1 MKEGEVPSA
10 VVPRALRSCRGR
22 GRRRSSHFTLPKQ
35 LKAQRRRREKM
46 ALNQI
51 VEVDSSSNDTNHL
64 NFKELGDICKVNILN
79 GLWVVC

>member
-10 VVPRALRSCRGR
+10 VVPRALTSCRGR

-35 LKAQRRRREKM
+35 LKAQRKREKM

-64 NFKELGDICKVNILN
+64 NSKELGDFCKVNILN